1 MAAIIIDV
9 FLKFLMIVIE
19 KSMETANIMKK
30 YIAENESKIKE
41 NDKKNEQ
48 IAKSKSANDDAKSIL
63 SELFCLKIDNFK
75 SYAPHHFE
83 SKYHQNHLLNE
94 KKMTFYR

>member
-1 MAAIIIDV
+1 MAAIISGV
-9 FLKFLMIVIE
+9 FLDFLMIEIE
-19 KSMETANIMKK
+19 KSMEIANIIKK
-30 YIAENESKIKE
+30 YIAENESKIRE

-48 IAKSKSANDDAKSIL
+48 IAKNKSANDDAKSIL
-63 SELFCLKIDNFK
+63 SELFCFKIDNFK
-75 SYAPHHFE
+75 SYAPHHFQ

>member
-1 MAAIIIDV
+1 MTAIIIDV
-9 FLKFLMIVIE
+9 FLDFLMLVIE
-19 KSMETANIMKK
+19 KSMEIDNIMKK

-63 SELFCLKIDNFK
+63 SELFCFKIDNLK
-75 SYAPHHFE
+75 SYAPHHFQ